1 MAGLVAN
8 QVAASCPS
16 DDYLFPV
23 DRVITALDFRIWLER
38 GYPFFLLERGS
49 APSSVVPLA
58 LDDIC
63 VTLNG
68 IQWAHG
74 SFEKTV
80 RAN

>member
-1 MAGLVAN
+1 MAGLVAK
-8 QVAASCPS
+8 QVAASCLS

-38 GYPFFLLERGS
+38 GCPFFLLERGS

-63 VTLNG
+63 G
-68 IQWAHG
+68 AHNVMQRALG
-74 SFEKTV
+74 GFEEIV
-80 RAN
+80 RGN